1 MSATQ
6 TIKDRLLAGEQLT
19 VDVAEELGVSGS
31 TFNLA
36 IKGLRDA
43 GHTVMQEPGEG
54 NKLVYRVAGASP
66 NGNGKSAPAATT
78 KRSKERLPELGSTLT
93 VMSLMLDG
101 DGNKIVGLQD
111 GSTMF
116 FMQSATKP

>member
-6 TIKDRLLAGEQLT
+6 TIKDRLLAGEALT

-36 IKGLRDA
+36 IKGLKEA
-43 GHTVMQEPGEG
+43 GHTVNQEPGEG
-54 NKLVYRVAGASP
+54 NKFIYRVVGASNG
-66 NGNGKSAPAATT
+66 NGNGKSASAPV
-78 KRSKERLPELGSTLT
+78 KRSKEKLPDLGSTLT
-93 VMSLMLDG
+93 VVSLMLDG